1 MRSINSIDSISLDE
15 LVDELKIRSVV
26 FLLLPCCSSA
36 EDEDEDDDVGDEQ
49 LKGNQVC
56 LLSDVPSGLEG
67 VCLSFGRPPRRVQ
80 QYCFFQS

>member
-1 MRSINSIDSISLDE
+1 MRSINSIDSISIYE

-26 FLLLPCCSSA
+26 FLLLSCCSSA
-36 EDEDEDDDVGDEQ
+36 EDEDDDGDEQ